1 MKRVKRFMP
10 MALIAL
16 LLMGGLQ
23 SVFAQ
28 KAPTVI
34 PEVVSSQGMVASA
47 HPLASQV
54 GLDILKAGGNAVDA
68 VVATAFANGVVEPN
82 ANGLGGE
89 GYIVIY
95 RKAENKATSI
105 DYRSRASFNP
115 AKPGEK
121 WPAYGHRAVAVPG
134 TVAGL
139 TTALEKYGTMSLA
152 QDRKSVV

>member
-105 DYRSRASFNP
+105 DYRSRA
-115 AKPGEK
+115 
-121 WPAYGHRAVAVPG
+121 
-134 TVAGL
+134 
-139 TTALEKYGTMSLA
+139 
-152 QDRKSVV
+152 